1 MRRLIH
7 KELSRWGGHCRP
19 TASRPRALL
28 LVLAA
33 GLCLAQ
39 SSSDLL
45 TPAIRRV
52 GGTLACL
59 CGSCK
64 NTVATCQMLGC
75 HYSSPAR
82 ERIAKMQAAGMT
94 DEAVIDDFVKREGK
108 RALAVPPAEG
118 FNLLSW
124 VMPFVAIAIGLVAIY
139 LYVKRYRKPAASP
152 PVVDN
157 AALERYHEEIEN
169 DLAKLE

>member
-1 MRRLIH
+1 MRLYNS
-7 KELSRWGGHCRP
+7 KFNSK
-19 TASRPRALL
+19 LL
-28 LVLAA
+28 FVLVA

-39 SSSDLL
+39 SSSDLQ
-45 TPAIRRV
+45 TPTIRRV
-52 GGTLACL
+52 GDRLACL

-82 ERIAKMQAAGMT
+82 ERIAKMQAAGMG
-94 DEAVIDDFVKREGK
+94 DDAIVDDFIKREGK

-124 VMPFVAIAIGLVAIY
+124 TMPFIAIGLGVWAIWAFIVRSRKIAVADAPG
-139 LYVKRYRKPAASP
+139 R
-152 PVVDN
+152 VDR
-157 AALERYHEEIEN
+157 AALDRYQEQIDK

>member
-1 MRRLIH
+1 MPLYIRRFL
-7 KELSRWGGHCRP
+7 
-19 TASRPRALL
+19 LL
-28 LVLAA
+28 LVA

-39 SSSDLL
+39 SSSDML

-52 GGTLACL
+52 GDRLACL

-64 NTVATCQMLGC
+64 NTVATCSMLGC

-82 ERIAKMQAAGMT
+82 ERIAKLQAMGKND
-94 DEAVIDDFVKREGK
+94 DEIVDDFIKKEGK

-118 FNLLSW
+118 FNLLGW
-124 VMPFVAIAIGLVAIY
+124 VMPFVAIGLGLAAIFAFVQ
-139 LYVKRYRKPAASP
+139 RNRKP
-152 PVVDN
+152 VVVATAVDTAVLN
-157 AALERYHEEIEN
+157 RYQAEIDK

>member
-1 MRRLIH
+1 MPLYIRRFL
-7 KELSRWGGHCRP
+7 
-19 TASRPRALL
+19 LL
-28 LVLAA
+28 LVA

-39 SSSDLL
+39 SSSDML

-52 GGTLACL
+52 GDRLACL

-64 NTVATCQMLGC
+64 NTVATCSMLGC

-82 ERIAKMQAAGMT
+82 ERIAKLQAMGKND
-94 DEAVIDDFVKREGK
+94 DEIVDDFIKKEGK

-118 FNLLSW
+118 FNLLGW
-124 VMPFVAIAIGLVAIY
+124 VMPFVAIGFGLAAIFAFVQ
-139 LYVKRYRKPAASP
+139 RNRKP
-152 PVVDN
+152 VVVATAVDTAVLN
-157 AALERYHEEIEN
+157 RYQAEIDK

>member
-1 MRRLIH
+1 MPLYIRRFL
-7 KELSRWGGHCRP
+7 
-19 TASRPRALL
+19 LL
-28 LVLAA
+28 LVA

-39 SSSDLL
+39 SSSDML

-52 GGTLACL
+52 GDRLACL

-64 NTVATCQMLGC
+64 NTVATRSMLGC

-82 ERIAKMQAAGMT
+82 ERIAKLQAMGKND
-94 DEAVIDDFVKREGK
+94 DEIVDDFIKKEGK

-118 FNLLSW
+118 FNLLGW
-124 VMPFVAIAIGLVAIY
+124 VMPFVAIGLGLAAIFAFVQ
-139 LYVKRYRKPAASP
+139 RNRKP
-152 PVVDN
+152 VVVATAVDTAVLN
-157 AALERYHEEIEN
+157 RYQAEIDK